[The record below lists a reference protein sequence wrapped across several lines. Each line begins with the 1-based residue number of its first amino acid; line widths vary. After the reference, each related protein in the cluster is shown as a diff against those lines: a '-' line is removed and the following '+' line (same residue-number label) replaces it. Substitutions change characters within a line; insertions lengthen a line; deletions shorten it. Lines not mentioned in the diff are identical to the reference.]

1 MEFKFNEATVNRPE
15 GSRIIDASWVFN
27 DIESLLKQLRS
38 ENAWEKNDR
47 NGITL
52 FKTKGMRIVLV
63 IMHAG
68 AEMRPQ
74 TIDALVSLHVLNGFL
89 QVITDD
95 QTAKVEAGQI
105 LTLHANI
112 NHNVQAVAETTF
124 ILTMTDEM
132 YGESAYK
139 YFPI

>member
-1 MEFKFNEATVNRPE
+1 MKEKYNESTLNRPE
-15 GSRIIDASWVFN
+15 GGRLLDAPLLIIN
-27 DIESLLKQLRS
+27 IEEYIQRLKS
-38 ENAWEKNDR
+38 EPAWQKNDR

-74 TIDALVSLHVLNGFL
+74 TIDALVSLHVLDGYL
-89 QVITDD
+89 EIVTDER
-95 QTAKVEAGQI
+95 TARVEAGQI

-112 NHNVQAVAETTF
+112 NHSVQAVVETTF
-124 ILTMTDEM
+124 VLTMTDEM

>member
-1 MEFKFNEATVNRPE
+1 MQEKYNESTLNRPE
-15 GSRIIDASWVFN
+15 GGRLLDAPLLIIDVAEY
-27 DIESLLKQLRS
+27 IQRLKN
-38 ENAWEKNDR
+38 EPAWQKNDR

-74 TIDALVSLHVLNGFL
+74 TIDALVSLHVLSGLL
-89 QVITDD
+89 QVTTDD
-95 QTAKVEAGQI
+95 QTAKVNAGQI

-112 NHNVQAVAETTF
+112 NHNVQAVTETTF
-124 ILTMTDEM
+124 VLTMTDEM

>member
-1 MEFKFNEATVNRPE
+1 MQEKHSESTLNRPE
-15 GSRIIDASWVFN
+15 GGRLLDAPLLIIDVEEY
-27 DIESLLKQLRS
+27 IQRLKN
-38 ENAWEKNDR
+38 EPAWQRNDR

-74 TIDALVSLHVLNGFL
+74 TIDALVSLHVLNGYL
-89 QVITDD
+89 QVTTDE
-95 QTAKVEAGQI
+95 QTTKAQAGQI

-112 NHNVQAVAETTF
+112 NHSIKAIAETTF